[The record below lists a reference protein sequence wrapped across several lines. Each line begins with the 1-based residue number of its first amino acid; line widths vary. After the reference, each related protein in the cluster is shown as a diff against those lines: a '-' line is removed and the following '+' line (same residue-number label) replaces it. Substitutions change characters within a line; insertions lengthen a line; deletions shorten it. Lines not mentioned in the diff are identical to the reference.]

1 MMKIATEDNLDSN
14 SKMSVFNVKA
24 NRKVQREFIAQH
36 ERDKAYITELEN
48 LLNEKGVEI
57 PEAIHEMKSSLE
69 RRKATV
75 QMVGSLMADGSL
87 EALAKSVD
95 LIHQHTNRHEIQVQ
109 YRKLTFWS
117 DIAKASIP
125 TVGSTFKNIFVG
137 GGKKERV
144 NIINDLTGRILPKR
158 MTLVMGPP
166 GCGKFLYFFFSSE
179 AHLISYVCKS
189 SRQNYLPEGPRR
201 AVDGWI
207 CSP

>member
-1 MMKIATEDNLDSN
+1 LDA
-14 SKMSVFNVKA
+14 KMSVFNVKA

-36 ERDKAYITELEN
+36 ERDKAYIAELEN

-57 PEAIHEMKSSLE
+57 PEAVHEMKSALE
-69 RRKATV
+69 RRKSTV

-87 EALAKSVD
+87 ESLAKSVD
-95 LIHQHTNRHEIQVQ
+95 LIHKHTDRHEIQVQ
-109 YRKLTFWS
+109 YRNLTFWN
-117 DIAKASIP
+117 DIAKATIP

-166 GCGKFLYFFFSSE
+166 GCGKPSSFPMFPPNS
-179 AHLISYVCKS
+179 HLT
-189 SRQNYLPEGPRR
+189 L
-201 AVDGWI
+201 
-207 CSP
+207 